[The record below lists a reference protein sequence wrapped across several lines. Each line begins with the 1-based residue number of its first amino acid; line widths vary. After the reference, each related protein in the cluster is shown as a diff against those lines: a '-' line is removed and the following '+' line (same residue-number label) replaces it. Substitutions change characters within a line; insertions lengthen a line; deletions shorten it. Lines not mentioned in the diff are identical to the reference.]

1 MWISHHARCNHKC
14 QVWISSRVRFVGSHF
29 YQALFSLHLT
39 HGEEWRAT
47 TFDGDS
53 RGNSVSN
60 TVLFRLCASIST
72 YIIDHTAPAVPN
84 RFSPL
89 IVSKA
94 ALQKPMELKCDEM
107 RMIEW
112 GGIEEPVSVDD
123 PSTEKPPQ
131 PHDTLHCLLSTVS
144 DPAWRV
150 KCIRFRYYP
159 LLLLRL
165 ENLFINWWGR
175 WNWKRK
181 NSILTGKVQAKWKRS
196 TVETVSNSTCNE
208 WHQIFYDI
216 HFNCQIKN

>member
-1 MWISHHARCNHKC
+1 M
-14 QVWISSRVRFVGSHF
+14 WISSRVHFVWSLF

-39 HGEEWRAT
+39 DGEEWRAT

-60 TVLFRLCASIST
+60 TVLFLLCASIST

-123 PSTEKPPQ
+123 PSTEKPSQ

-165 ENLFINWWGR
+165 ENLFINWWE
-175 WNWKRK
+175 RK
-181 NSILTGKVQAKWKRS
+181 KLEAQEHHINGKGTSEGEREYS
-196 TVETVSNSTCNE
+196 R
-208 WHQIFYDI
+208 
-216 HFNCQIKN
+216 NCL

>member
-1 MWISHHARCNHKC
+1 MLNRNHKRE
-14 QVWISSRVRFVGSHF
+14 VWISSRVHFVGSLF

-39 HGEEWRAT
+39 HGEEWRTT

-60 TVLFRLCASIST
+60 TVLFLLCASIST

-112 GGIEEPVSVDD
+112 GGIEEPVSVDYNRLTNPRLHG
-123 PSTEKPPQ
+123 PSTDKPSQ
-131 PHDTLHCLLSTVS
+131 PRDTLHCLLSTVS
-144 DPAWRV
+144 DPAWRLNALGSRT
-150 KCIRFRYYP
+150 IPYSF
-159 LLLLRL
+159 
-165 ENLFINWWGR
+165 
-175 WNWKRK
+175 
-181 NSILTGKVQAKWKRS
+181 
-196 TVETVSNSTCNE
+196 
-208 WHQIFYDI
+208 
-216 HFNCQIKN
+216 